1 MEQETNQPPQPLP
14 IADFL
19 FEAIT
24 DGEKRSELSG
34 RRKAVLLLLLLFT
47 VCSIILVCLQAMPN
61 TLVDA
66 IMDLL
71 FIWGLVWLWT
81 LILYPRIKH
90 H

>member
-1 MEQETNQPPQPLP
+1 MEQETNQLPQPLP

-24 DGEKRSELSG
+24 DGEKWSELSG
-34 RRKAVLLLLLLFT
+34 RRKAVLLLLLLLT
-47 VCSIILVCLQAMPN
+47 VCSTILVCLQATPN

-71 FIWGLVWLWT
+71 LIWGLVWLWT
-81 LILYPRIKH
+81 LILYPRVKH